1 MSTSDPQDRPAPTGP
16 VSPAPDAGVA
26 GTAPSRPAGTVPV
39 GEPRTEP
46 GTAPASEPAA
56 AHESAAPADLPPSG
70 EGLTVTDETAH
81 RHAQARPLPTPPEP
95 EAAARR
101 LPPPRFTAARSERQE
116 PAPDSR
122 TTTALPAAGAPGS
135 TLARDVPPAPM
146 PGPAVATGAAAGAAV
161 ATGAAGR
168 PDERTGATP
177 LATPT
182 TVASTPGTVDDGT
195 LFPDPNAPRTIGAGT
210 HVLGLIV
217 GLLLPAVAA
226 VVTLLG
232 VSRILSVEAD
242 GWVARVEVLG
252 IVLVTLGALLLA
264 AVALLSLWTPW
275 VGYTGG
281 VLLTLAGALALFAPG
296 VSRNAMLHVVS
307 AEGWQPTVVQT
318 SVAATSG
325 TLLVIGVMVLA
336 SGIVSH
342 VARRHGIHLG
352 AFRERN
358 AH

>member
-1 MSTSDPQDRPAPTGP
+1 MSTSDPQDRPVPDEPLPPSDAPET
-16 VSPAPDAGVA
+16 
-26 GTAPSRPAGTVPV
+26 PSELAETS
-39 GEPRTEP
+39 
-46 GTAPASEPAA
+46 SEPAETPS
-56 AHESAAPADLPPSG
+56 HESPAPADLPPSG
-70 EGLTVTDETAH
+70 EGVTVTDDTAH

-95 EAAARR
+95 EAERRTGSPRFAAARTDR
-101 LPPPRFTAARSERQE
+101 PGL
-116 PAPDSR
+116 AP
-122 TTTALPAAGAPGS
+122 TTTAAATAHGTAGPHGPTVGVPTPAAPVSSTPAADRAATATPGPVVAAGTATEPGAP
-135 TLARDVPPAPM
+135 APA
-146 PGPAVATGAAAGAAV
+146 A
-161 ATGAAGR
+161 
-168 PDERTGATP
+168 P
-177 LATPT
+177 LATPAA
-182 TVASTPGTVDDGT
+182 VGSRAPAEDDTT
-195 LFPDPNAPRTIGAGT
+195 LFPDPNAPRTISAVT
-210 HVLGLIV
+210 HVLGLVV
-217 GLLLPAVAA
+217 GLLLPAVATL
-226 VVTLLG
+226 VTLLG

-242 GWVARVEVLG
+242 GWAARVEVLG
-252 IVLVTLGALLLA
+252 IVLVTLGALLLV

-281 VLLTLAGALALFAPG
+281 VVLTLAGGLALYAPG
-296 VSRNAMLHVVS
+296 VTRTAMLDVVS